1 MENTMYFGGML
12 MLIGMT
18 TVFII
23 LALVVLGGKVTI
35 LATNKFAP
43 QKIVQTGNTFEPVG
57 NDGKKVAAITA
68 AVNTITQGKGRIVE
82 IKRMNK

>member
-1 MENTMYFGGML
+1 MYFGGML

-18 TVFII
+18 TVFVI
-23 LALVVLGGKVTI
+23 LALVVLGGKLTI

-43 QKIVQTGNTFEPVG
+43 EKIVQPVHTFQPVS
-57 NDGKKVAAITA
+57 NEGKKVAAITA

-82 IKRMNK
+82 IKRMN

>member
-35 LATNKFAP
+35 WATNKFAP
-43 QKIVQTGNTFEPVG
+43 EKIVHLAQSFEPVS

-82 IKRMNK
+82 IKRMN